1 MSEYRALCELE
12 QMEKDY
18 EKEGRVAVLSHM
30 KEVLLQAVH
39 DSHRWEKWLHE
50 DEKGKDLNELTP
62 ERQDWIVA
70 TCCRYI
76 WQQPAPLAARGFLY
90 ANLQRLGVD
99 PEQIVLGRIERDMD
113 KYFRAFNLIGLNDLL

>member
-1 MSEYRALCELE
+1 MRDTLLE
-12 QMEKDY
+12 E
-18 EKEGRVAVLSHM
+18 
-30 KEVLLQAVH
+30 VH

-50 DEKGKDLNELTP
+50 DEKGKDLHELTP

-76 WQQPAPLAARGFLY
+76 WQQPRSLAARGFLY
-90 ANLQRLGVD
+90 ANLERLGMA
-99 PEQIVLGRIERDMD
+99 PESVVLGRIERDMD

>member
-1 MSEYRALCELE
+1 M
-12 QMEKDY
+12 
-18 EKEGRVAVLSHM
+18 
-30 KEVLLQAVH
+30 H

-50 DEKGKDLNELTP
+50 DEQGKDLSELTP

-76 WQQPAPLAARGFLY
+76 WQQPRTLAARGFLY
-90 ANLQRLGVD
+90 DNLARLGID
-99 PEQIVLGRIERDMD
+99 AEEIVLGRIERDMD